1 MNVVR
6 KISEISF
13 FAGRHRQ
20 FSCINI
26 SSIYYRDKE
35 LAVQFAYDTNSV
47 ILGCLIGAA
56 MKVMPLQILGLNHNT
71 APVEIR
77 EQVVF
82 SGDDI
87 ARALVSLTALPGV
100 DEAVLLSTC
109 NRTEFY
115 VIADD
120 DGRDRMRAWLLDERK
135 LDSSFGDTLFT
146 VNDEAA
152 IRHIFRVACGLDSM
166 ILGEPQILGQL
177 KDAFRY
183 AQDAGTL
190 GNQLGR
196 LMQHT
201 FAVAKKIR
209 TDTDIGASPVS
220 VASAAVSLANQFF
233 AGFKKHTALLVG
245 AGATVEL
252 LAKHLSSRDIGRLF
266 VANRNVDRARE
277 LAGRFGGFALPLSE
291 IEGTLPEA
299 DILICSTASPDPVIR
314 LDHMRAAIKAR
325 KRKPIFA
332 VDIAV
337 PRDIEVGVGDL
348 EDVYLYTIDD
358 LNKVIQQGQGNRE
371 AAAIEADKLLHE
383 EILRYLN
390 IERSKLAVPVIAA
403 LREQSEAIRE
413 EVNAQAL
420 RRLAR
425 GESASDAI
433 EYATAALMKKMLHGP
448 SVSLRKAGEE
458 SNEDLIGAARTLY
471 DLDKDTRG

>member
-1 MNVVR
+1 
-6 KISEISF
+6 
-13 FAGRHRQ
+13 
-20 FSCINI
+20 
-26 SSIYYRDKE
+26 
-35 LAVQFAYDTNSV
+35 
-47 ILGCLIGAA
+47 
-56 MKVMPLQILGLNHNT
+56 MPLQILGLNHNT

-87 ARALVSLTALPGV
+87 VRALASMTALPGV
-100 DEAVLLSTC
+100 EEAVLLSTC

-115 VIADD
+115 VITDD
-120 DGRDRMRAWLLDERK
+120 DGRARLRTWLHDDRNLDP
-135 LDSSFGDTLFT
+135 SFGETLFT
-146 VNDEAA
+146 LDDDAA

-177 KDAFRY
+177 KDAFRH
-183 AQDAGTL
+183 AQNAGTL
-190 GNQLGR
+190 GNQLNR

-209 TDTDIGASPVS
+209 TDTEIGASPVS
-220 VASAAVSLANQFF
+220 VASAAVNLANQFF

-245 AGATVEL
+245 AGVTVEL
-252 LAKHLSSRDIGRLF
+252 LAKHLASRDIGRLF
-266 VANRNVDRARE
+266 VANRNIDRARD

-299 DILICSTASPDPVIR
+299 DILISSTASPVPVIL
-314 LDHMRAAIKAR
+314 LDHMKAAVKAR

-337 PRDIEVGVGDL
+337 PRDIEAGVGDL

-358 LNKVIQQGQGNRE
+358 LEKVIQQGQGNRQ
-371 AAAIEADKLLHE
+371 AAAIEANKLLDD
-383 EILRYLN
+383 EIHRYQS
-390 IERSKLAVPVIAA
+390 IERSKQAVPVIAA
-403 LREQSEAIRE
+403 LREQSESIRD
-413 EVNAQAL
+413 EVNALAQ

-448 SVSLRKAGEE
+448 SVSLRRAGEN
-458 SNEDLIGAARTLY
+458 SNEELIDAARALFN
-471 DLDKDTRG
+471 LDKDQQGK

>member
-1 MNVVR
+1 
-6 KISEISF
+6 
-13 FAGRHRQ
+13 
-20 FSCINI
+20 
-26 SSIYYRDKE
+26 
-35 LAVQFAYDTNSV
+35 
-47 ILGCLIGAA
+47 
-56 MKVMPLQILGLNHNT
+56 MPLQILGLNHNT

-87 ARALVSLTALPGV
+87 ARALGSMTELEGV
-100 DEAVLLSTC
+100 HETVLLSTC

-120 DGRDRMRAWLLDERK
+120 DGRGRLRQWLHSDRNLDP
-135 LDSSFGDTLFT
+135 SFGETLFT
-146 VNDEAA
+146 LDDDAA

-166 ILGEPQILGQL
+166 VLGEPQILGQL
-177 KDAFRY
+177 KDAFRH

-190 GNQLGR
+190 GQQLSR

-209 TDTDIGASPVS
+209 TDTEIGASPVS
-220 VASAAVSLANQFF
+220 VASAAVGLANQFF
-233 AGFKKHTALLVG
+233 AGFTKHTALLVG
-245 AGATVEL
+245 AGTTVEL
-252 LAKHLSSRDIGRLF
+252 LAKHLSSRNIGRLF
-266 VANRNVDRARE
+266 VANRSIDRAQD

-299 DILICSTASPDPVIR
+299 DILISSTASPDPVVK
-314 LDHMRAAIKAR
+314 LEHMKAAIKAR

-337 PRDIEVGVGDL
+337 PRDIESGVGDL

-371 AAAIEADKLLHE
+371 AAALEADKLLDD
-383 EILRYLN
+383 EIRRYQN
-390 IERSKLAVPVIAA
+390 IERSKRAVPVIAA
-403 LREQSEAIRE
+403 LREKSQSIRD
-413 EVNAQAL
+413 EVNAQAQK
-420 RRLAR
+420 RLAR
-425 GESASDAI
+425 GESANDAI
-433 EYATAALMKKMLHGP
+433 EYATAALMKKLLHGP

-458 SNEDLIGAARTLY
+458 SNEALIDAARTLFN
-471 DLDKDTRG
+471 LDTNKKSKK